1 MDLDSISANATR
13 NKINKLGSVKH
24 GGIASKLTFSADTSS
39 VSSKDVPEDKAKP
52 QRDLEARLLNFKPI
66 KEEISQLVTD
76 IDTILQ
82 AGSQAAVDVV
92 EGAED
97 DDVEMEEDEADVNQ
111 DDDDEPEEE
120 DPAVPKRK
128 QKAAPTSEKATKAK
142 KATKSKKQSVEAES
156 TFVSTLYSDS
166 SDDSDVEEKTANK
179 KQKKNPDDWTDE
191 NFEKYY
197 GAPKKN
203 RAGQRARRE

>member
-13 NKINKLGSVKH
+13 NKVNKLGSVKH
-24 GGIASKLTFSADTSS
+24 SGIASKLAFSADTPY
-39 VSSKDVPEDKAKP
+39 VNSKDVPEDKAKS
-52 QRDLEARLLNFKPI
+52 QRDLEARFLNFKPI
-66 KEEISQLVTD
+66 KEEISRLVTD

-82 AGSQAAVDVV
+82 AGSQTSVDVV

-97 DDVEMEEDEADVNQ
+97 DDVEMEEDQADVYQ
-111 DDDDEPEEE
+111 DDDDEPEEK
-120 DPAVPKRK
+120 DATVPKRK

-142 KATKSKKQSVEAES
+142 KATKSKRQSVEAES

-179 KQKKNPDDWTDE
+179 KQKKNPDDWTDD